1 MMFNKSKFIFTSLRL
16 RMPFG
21 GYQFNI
27 FVIFCL
33 IVVNIFY
40 KLEFSLTGVW
50 ISDNL
55 WSPGWLLLGPFVYF
69 ANNCLKDSEQSVYAN
84 WLHFLPA
91 LVSGLFFSMVFLGS
105 RLGYAWFKTLHD
117 GYMSFYYAV
126 PISLMVYSGFVISDR
141 TKDVDSLEP
150 KYELLLIISG
160 FYVIIAILS
169 SMMFICWY
177 ALNIDMGFDYRY
189 FTYGLLGVI
198 ATFIL
203 AYASLMT
210 KMKKRRSL
218 SLRKKLEHNYS
229 NSGLGEEQAAHYKS
243 QIRKY
248 FESTECFLRT
258 DLSLET
264 LSKELDISKHYLSEI
279 FNIHI
284 GKSFYGFI
292 AEYRISY
299 AIERLRNEGGR
310 LKIESL
316 AHECGFNSKTSFNRY
331 FKELTGFNP
340 SEYISNKILDKET
353 VELLST

>member
-1 MMFNKSKFIFTSLRL
+1 
-16 RMPFG
+16 MPVG

-33 IVVNIFY
+33 IVANIFY
-40 KLEFSLTGVW
+40 KLDFSLTGIQ
-50 ISDNL
+50 ISDSL
-55 WSPGWLLLGPFVYF
+55 WNPTWLLLGPFVYF
-69 ANNCLKDSEQSVYAN
+69 ANNCLKDNERSVYAN

-91 LVSGLFFSMVFLGS
+91 LVSFLFFCTAFFGDKFS
-105 RLGYAWFKTLHD
+105 YAWSKSAHD
-117 GYMSFYYAV
+117 WYMGFYYVV
-126 PISLMVYSGFVISDR
+126 PISLVIYAGLVISDR

-160 FYVIIAILS
+160 FYVIIAVLS
-169 SMMFICWY
+169 SMMFICWH

-210 KMKKRRSL
+210 KMKKKSL
-218 SLRKKLEHNYS
+218 LLLKKRLEHNYI
-229 NSGLGEEQAAHYKS
+229 NSGLGEEQAEGYKN
-243 QIRKY
+243 QIRTY
-248 FESTECFLRT
+248 FESTDCFLRT
-258 DLSLET
+258 DLSLEI
-264 LSKELDISKHYLSEI
+264 LSRELQISKHYLSEI

-292 AEYRISY
+292 AEYRIAY
-299 AIERLRNEGGR
+299 AIERLKKEGGR

-331 FKELTGFNP
+331 FKEITGSNP
-340 SEYISNKILDKET
+340 SEYVSHKILDKEP
-353 VELLST
+353 VELVGT

>member
-1 MMFNKSKFIFTSLRL
+1 MFNKSRSRFTSLQL
-16 RMPFG
+16 RMPVG

-33 IVVNIFY
+33 IVANIFY
-40 KLEFSLTGVW
+40 KVKFFSSGIQ

-69 ANNCLKDSEQSVYAN
+69 ANNCLKDDERSVYSN
-84 WLHFLPA
+84 KLHFLPA
-91 LVSGLFFSMVFLGS
+91 LVSAVFFTAVFVGNG
-105 RLGYAWFKTLHD
+105 LGYSWSKPMHD
-117 GYMSFYYAV
+117 GYMGFYYAV
-126 PISLMVYSGFVISDR
+126 PISLMVYAGLVISDR

-160 FYVIIAILS
+160 FYVIIAVLS

-177 ALNIDMGFDYRY
+177 ALDIDMGFDYRY

-198 ATFIL
+198 AAFIL

-210 KMKKRRSL
+210 KMKKRRLTSF
-218 SLRKKLEHNYS
+218 RKKLEQNYI
-229 NSGLGEEQAAHYKS
+229 NSGLGEEQAVGYKK
-243 QIRKY
+243 QIKWY
-248 FESTECFLRT
+248 FESTECFLRA
-258 DLSLET
+258 DLSLEI
-264 LSKELDISKHYLSEI
+264 LSKELQISKHYLSEI

-284 GKSFYGFI
+284 GKSFYSFI
-292 AEYRISY
+292 AEYRITY
-299 AIERLRNEGGR
+299 AIERLKNEGGR

-331 FKELTGFNP
+331 FKEITGFNP
-340 SEYISNKILDKET
+340 SEYISNRILDKESI
-353 VELLST
+353 ELVGT